1 MMTFILK
8 RTLTFENMNRL
19 LIKPMLFLLSFFVF
33 GTAGAQVAGTQAV
46 PDSVIVRQMKENHIQ
61 ALGLAYIE
69 NGRVVVSKVYGEL
82 KAGVPAPA
90 GTLFNVA
97 SITKT
102 ITTMV
107 TLRLVNSGKWN
118 LDEPVCHYWTDPDVK
133 DDPRSKKLTTR
144 HILTHQTGFPNWRW
158 MTASKKLAFEFEPGA
173 KFQYSGEGME
183 YLRHALEN
191 KFHRSLEQLAD
202 SLIFRP
208 LHMKD
213 THLIWNENM
222 LSRFAVAHDAKGE
235 ALEVIRNK
243 EPSAADQLKTT
254 VADYCKFMVWVMN
267 GAGLSKT
274 LYKEMV
280 SPLSK
285 INDGKYMGLGWANY
299 PHLPGGQYGLS
310 HSGQDPGVNTIAFIL
325 PESKRGLLIFTNSEN
340 GPQLYTLLVKGFL
353 KEQGDAIF
361 NIEMKN

>member
-1 MMTFILK
+1 MMMN
-8 RTLTFENMNRL
+8 LTHYKLML
-19 LIKPMLFLLSFFVF
+19 LLALSFSVF
-33 GTAGAQVAGTQAV
+33 GLAKAQIISTQAV
-46 PDSVIVRQMKENHIQ
+46 ADSIIIRLMKEKRVP

-69 NGRVVVSKVYGEL
+69 NGQVVLSKVYGEL
-82 KAGVPAPA
+82 KDGVPASA
-90 GTLFNVA
+90 GTVFNVA

-107 TLRLVNSGKWN
+107 TLRLINSGKWN
-118 LDEPVCHYWTDPDVK
+118 LDEPIFHYWTDPDVK
-133 DDPRSKKLTTR
+133 DDPRNKKLTTR
-144 HILTHQTGFPNWRW
+144 HVLTHQTGFSNWRW
-158 MTASKKLAFEFEPGA
+158 MTASKKLSFEFEPGA

-213 THLIWNENM
+213 THLIWHENM
-222 LSRFAVAHDAKGE
+222 LGRFAVAHDAKGE

-254 VADYCKFMVWVMN
+254 VADYCRFMVWVMN
-267 GAGLSKT
+267 GAGLSKA

-280 SPLSK
+280 SPMSK
-285 INDGKYMGLGWANY
+285 IKDGKYMCLGWANY
-299 PHLPGGQYGLS
+299 PSLPGGQYGLS

-325 PESKRGLLIFTNSEN
+325 PETKRGLLIFTNSEN
-340 GPQLYTLLVKGFL
+340 GPQLYTMLVKGFL
-353 KEQGDAIF
+353 KEQGEAIF
-361 NIEMKN
+361 RIEMKN